1 MCVHTLTYIETCTQ
15 IFTLA
20 YSTKT
25 HFFGKRTKVNLKG
38 VENRIVVVSLG
49 RALGQTGECLW
60 PRGRVVRTQ
69 GCLSFDENVN
79 V

>member
-1 MCVHTLTYIETCTQ
+1 MCAHTHLHRDMHTNIYTCILHKDT
-15 IFTLA
+15 
-20 YSTKT
+20 
-25 HFFGKRTKVNLKG
+25 FFFHKGTKVNLKG

-79 V
+79 F